1 MTVKRIFSLVLTVL
15 LTMAPVAA
23 QRVNEA
29 AVIRQ
34 INAAASKLRT
44 MQCDFV
50 QTKYMRML
58 NDKMV
63 SRGRMYYAQPNR
75 LRWEYTSP
83 YTYVFVLNNSQ
94 VLMSK
99 GRKSQVVDVN
109 QSKVFKEIT
118 RIMMNSVVGKCLSD
132 GKDFKTSI
140 AATQSEWIATL
151 VPLKK
156 NMRQMFKTIKIHFNK
171 QRSMVSVVELYENN
185 GDRTVIELKNVRANQ
200 NINANLFSIR

>member
-1 MTVKRIFSLVLTVL
+1 
-15 LTMAPVAA
+15 MAPVAA